1 MSDEII
7 EEEMGETIYDEAGR
21 KDLVESDEMSAGEE
35 AFMQGYEDASEE
47 DEEEDEEDQDE
58 SSED

>member
-1 MSDEII
+1 
-7 EEEMGETIYDEAGR
+7 MGETIYDEAGR

-47 DEEEDEEDQDE
+47 DEEDQDE

>member
-7 EEEMGETIYDEAGR
+7 D
-21 KDLVESDEMSAGEE
+21 DEMSAGEE

-47 DEEEDEEDQDE
+47 DEEDQDE

>member
-1 MSDEII
+1 MSDEFL
-7 EEEMGETIYDEAGR
+7 EEETGETIYDEAGR

-47 DEEEDEEDQDE
+47 DDQELDEEEELEE
-58 SSED
+58 

>member
-47 DEEEDEEDQDE
+47 DEDEQDEEE
-58 SSED
+58 ELEN